1 MDEDPI
7 SKTINSILNL
17 FRRKPPAGRGGVQPP
32 SAVSAPRGADAQPPP
47 PPQPKRRKPPEPE
60 KPRLKVTSHVARD
73 LLQNAAYFNALP
85 KAVAE
90 YVTNA
95 IDSAEPGTPVICDVT
110 IAENEVTIADNGSG
124 MTYAELS
131 NFFQMHGENVQ
142 RKRGRTVRG
151 KFGTGKSAAFGV
163 ANTLQIE
170 TVKDGKRNVVELH
183 RLDVESARDGRPI
196 PVREAAVNQPAL
208 DSPPGTTIRIRDLLV
223 EDPDEQAVRLYLEKL
238 LGQHL
243 RTHKVRVNGHACR
256 YRMPKADLS
265 FDFKPPEAVSA
276 TIGRARC
283 KLFVSPDE
291 LERDDNAIAV
301 LCHGYLH
308 AVTLAG
314 RSREPLAEYLFG
326 EVEVPSLDDDP
337 GPVPAFDN
345 TRSLGLNPQNPK
357 VQALEA
363 WLGECIDEVLGKLA
377 EREKRRRLAREQRLL
392 RRVAGRIKTFL
403 DEDFLSIQESLP
415 WASLPAA
422 RKRELAQ
429 QADGSEGEPA
439 AGRKAGKRPSTV
451 KRGVTWLR
459 RLLGLEKRPVPAAPR
474 PPRGGPVEFEIRY
487 ARLGSKT
494 VRAQYDAGEGVITL
508 NRDHPQLRTAERE
521 AGIESNTYKMLS
533 FDIAFTEYALAVA
546 DHLARQAAAYRK
558 ELDTNALVQSILD
571 RLGRKAAYYLETRT
585 RRGE

>member
-1 MDEDPI
+1 VE
-7 SKTINSILNL
+7 
-17 FRRKPPAGRGGVQPP
+17 PP
-32 SAVSAPRGADAQPPP
+32 SAVSAPRGADAPPP
-47 PPQPKRRKPPEPE
+47 PPPKPKRRKPPEPE
-60 KPRLKVTSHVARD
+60 KPRLRVTSHVARD

-110 IAENEVTIADNGSG
+110 IADGEVSIADNGSG

-131 NFFQMHGENVQ
+131 NFFQMHGENIQ

-151 KFGTGKSAAFGV
+151 KFGTGKAAAFGV

-170 TVKDGKRNVVELH
+170 TVKGGKRNVVELH
-183 RLDVESARDGRPI
+183 RLDMESAKDGRPI
-196 PVREAAVNQPAL
+196 PVREVAVDQSAP
-208 DSPPGTTIRIRDLLV
+208 DSPPGTTIRIRDLL
-223 EDPDEQAVRLYLEKL
+223 DDDLDEQAVRAYLEKL

-256 YRMPKADLS
+256 YRMPKAELT
-265 FDFKPPEAVSA
+265 FDFKPPETVSA
-276 TIGRARC
+276 VLGRVKC
-283 KLFVSPDE
+283 KLCVSPDE

-301 LCHGYLH
+301 LCHGFLH
-308 AVTLAG
+308 ATTLAG
-314 RSREPLAEYLFG
+314 RSREPLVDYVFG
-326 EVEVPSLDDDP
+326 EVEVPVLDDDP

-363 WLGECIDEVLGKLA
+363 WLGECIDEVLQKLV
-377 EREKRRRLAREQRLL
+377 EREKRRQKAREQRLL
-392 RRVAGRIKTFL
+392 RRVASRIKTFL

-422 RKRELAQ
+422 RKRDLPQ
-429 QADGSEGEPA
+429 QAAGSRS
-439 AGRKAGKRPSTV
+439 AGQKPKPRPSFG
-451 KRGVTWLR
+451 RWLR
-459 RLLGLEKRPVPAAPR
+459 RLLGLEPRKPKVPPR

-487 ARLGSKT
+487 TRDGAKSA
-494 VRAQYDAGEGVITL
+494 RAQYDAEAGVITL

-546 DHLARQAAAYRK
+546 DYLAKQAAAYRK
-558 ELDTNALVQSILD
+558 DLDTNALVQSILD
-571 RLGRKAAYYLETRT
+571 RLGRKAAYYLETRAP
-585 RRGE
+585 RGE